1 MGAGISTI
9 VLSQRDAFP
18 SFFDQKRKVFFS
30 SPRFPHHDH
39 YFFPNGAGL
48 REEAREKKRDRTD
61 KKIPG
66 TSPLQLSAHGGLL
79 FPIFWL
85 SGNIFLFQNFYYIYI
100 SSLLGLMKH
109 RQESKLP
116 GEISI
121 TSDMEMTPPLW
132 QKVKN

>member
-1 MGAGISTI
+1 M
-9 VLSQRDAFP
+9 SQRDAFP

-30 SPRFPHHDH
+30 SPRFPHNDH
-39 YFFPNGAGL
+39 YCFPNGAGL

-100 SSLLGLMKH
+100 YFFSAGLDEAQARIKIARRNINNLRYGNDTTLMA
-109 RQESKLP
+109 ESKELK
-116 GEISI
+116 GFS
-121 TSDMEMTPPLW
+121 S
-132 QKVKN
+132 